1 VSMRT
6 RGISIPHRTSLD
18 LNSTRYTFTT
28 LVRQAQNLSQSN
40 NRLVLNVLEELNG
53 VAQPSCLGG
62 NNLLG

>member
-1 VSMRT
+1 MRT

-40 NRLVLNVLEELNG
+40 RLVHNVLEELND
-53 VAQPSCLGG
+53 VAQPSYLGG